1 MSIKYTVTHYYFS
14 PPKPLS
20 VQEYIVHR
28 NKLQTDPNYT
38 LVNQQDAITR
48 KFGHIFKFLIG
59 TAISLPICII
69 LMIFEDE
76 TKDNGFLSFILI
88 ITILWSIAGI
98 FLFLLSATDLRTYAG
113 YLKTKR
119 KYFSEMESEIRK
131 SKSYEDF
138 YRNFYK

>member
-1 MSIKYTVTHYYFS
+1 
-14 PPKPLS
+14 
-20 VQEYIVHR
+20 
-28 NKLQTDPNYT
+28 
-38 LVNQQDAITR
+38 
-48 KFGHIFKFLIG
+48 
-59 TAISLPICII
+59 
-69 LMIFEDE
+69 MIFEDE

>member
-20 VQEYIVHR
+20 AQEYIVHR

-138 YRNFYK
+138 YGNFYK